1 MTGTAEKYDSELLK
15 KLLDQMLLI
24 RRFEEKAMQM
34 YGLRKIGGFCH
45 ICIGQ
50 EAICAGAVAAIDLE
64 RDYVL
69 TAYRD
74 HGYALAVGTEPNA
87 VMAELFGKATGC
99 SAGKGGSMHLF
110 NAKRHFFGG
119 NGIVGA
125 HIPIATG
132 VAFKIRYA
140 EEDGAV
146 LCFFGE
152 GAIHQGSVHE
162 SMNMARIWQLPIVYV
177 CENNQYGMGTDFRR
191 VSAIEDLSKMA
202 QSYDMPGEQ
211 LDGMDVLEVFER
223 IGAAAQRARNERM
236 PSLLEIKTY
245 RYMGHSM
252 SDPGTYRSRDEIK
265 QYRQQDPISILRDML
280 FESKIIDQAEY
291 DEIDQK
297 CKQIVEDAVQFAE
310 SSPEPDDDSLY
321 KDVLA

>member
-1 MTGTAEKYDSELLK
+1 
-15 KLLDQMLLI
+15 
-24 RRFEEKAMQM
+24 
-34 YGLRKIGGFCH
+34 
-45 ICIGQ
+45 
-50 EAICAGAVAAIDLE
+50 
-64 RDYVL
+64 
-69 TAYRD
+69 
-74 HGYALAVGTEPNA
+74 
-87 VMAELFGKATGC
+87 
-99 SAGKGGSMHLF
+99 
-110 NAKRHFFGG
+110 
-119 NGIVGA
+119 
-125 HIPIATG
+125 
-132 VAFKIRYA
+132 
-140 EEDGAV
+140 
-146 LCFFGE
+146 
-152 GAIHQGSVHE
+152 
-162 SMNMARIWQLPIVYV
+162 MNMARIWQLPIVYV